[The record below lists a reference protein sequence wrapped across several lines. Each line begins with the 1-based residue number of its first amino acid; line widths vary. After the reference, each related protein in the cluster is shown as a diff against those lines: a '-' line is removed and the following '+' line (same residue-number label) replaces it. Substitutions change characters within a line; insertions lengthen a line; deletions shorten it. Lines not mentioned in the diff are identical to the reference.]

1 MRTKFDLAI
10 KNARLRRKPDGV
22 YHIGITDGKIVS
34 ISKNDA
40 AVAEVELDA
49 ESNLVTES
57 FENPHLHLDKVFT
70 LDRLDELALEKYH
83 QNQMTAAATAIELA
97 SRVKTQYDR
106 SWIMVNV
113 RIALRWAA
121 AHAANTPI
129 TSFATSESSS

>member
-10 KNARLRRKPDGV
+10 KNARLRRKSDGV

-57 FENPHLHLDKVFT
+57 FVNPHLHLDKVFT
-70 LDRLDELALEKYH
+70 LDRLDELALEKY
-83 QNQMTAAATAIELA
+83 
-97 SRVKTQYDR
+97 
-106 SWIMVNV
+106 
-113 RIALRWAA
+113 
-121 AHAANTPI
+121 PI
-129 TSFATSESSS
+129 LLVSLPYEVLTYIGDHL